1 MSYHKEQQTE
11 LTVIG
16 SGIAGLS
23 AAFFAVRQGM
33 ETVLVG
39 GAGSSDVFSGPLDLL
54 SAFPGEVI
62 TQWDDPWQALA
73 ALSDFFPQHPYT
85 HMLPEEIDHALQQV
99 LLALDRKGLGYQ
111 GLEHNVQLLT
121 GLGTLKRTYRVPETM
136 WPAIQAWQDKSACLF
151 VDFHGLKDVSGPW
164 LCSALSQAWPAFRT
178 KRIVFPNTEGRSELF
193 PGLLAQSLESERV
206 REQLAASVAPLL
218 SGADACLAFPAVL
231 GLYSSRGIVAELEER
246 LGLPVFEV
254 PGLPP
259 SVPGLR
265 FQETMSAVLH
275 EYPCFHRE
283 TGKRVRQG
291 RHQPSSGG
299 FVLEMDDGEQRSR
312 LYSQKVI
319 LATGRFLGQGLQA
332 DPEQVREAVFHLPVW
347 APDLYKDWHRKD
359 FFDPRGHP
367 VNRVGLEVGAGFR
380 PLDQKGEVVFEHL
393 HAVGSI
399 LAHSD
404 WMRMKCGAGVALA
417 SAFKAV
423 QFCCS

>member
-1 MSYHKEQQTE
+1 MSDHKEQQTE

-23 AAFFAVRQGM
+23 AAFFAVQQGM

-39 GAGSSDVFSGPLDLL
+39 GAGSSDFASGPLDLL

-73 ALSDFFPQHPYT
+73 ALPDFFPQHPYT
-85 HMLPEEIDHALQQV
+85 HMLPGEIDHALQQV

-111 GLEHNVQLLT
+111 GLEHNVQLIT
-121 GLGTLKRTYRVPETM
+121 GLGTHKRTYRVPETM
-136 WPAIQAWQDKSACLF
+136 WPAIQARQDKSACLF

-164 LCSALSQAWPAFRT
+164 LCSALSQAWPSIRT
-178 KRIVFPNTEGRSELF
+178 ERIVFPDTEGRSELF

-218 SGADACLAFPAVL
+218 SSAEACLAFPAVL
-231 GLYSSRGIVAELEER
+231 GLYSSRDIVAELEER

-259 SVPGLR
+259 SIPGLR

-275 EYPCFHRE
+275 EYACFQRE
-283 TGKRVRQG
+283 TGKQVRQG
-291 RHQPSSGG
+291 RHQPASGG
-299 FVLEMDDGEQRSR
+299 FVLDLDDGEQRSR
-312 LYSQKVI
+312 VHSQKVI

-332 DPEQVREAVFHLPVW
+332 GPEQVREAVFDLPVA
-347 APDLYKDWHRKD
+347 APGLDKGWHRKD

-367 VNRVGLEVGAGFR
+367 VNRAGLEVEAGFR
-380 PLDQKGEVVFEHL
+380 PLDHTGEVIFEGL
-393 HAVGSI
+393 HAAGSI

-404 WMRMKCGAGVALA
+404 WMRMKCGAGVAVA

-423 QFCCS
+423 QACV